1 MVRVLS
7 LFSGSLAS
15 RVATRLV
22 ERHPS
27 VEGVCLLH
35 FRSPLAREAEE
46 LRHLVR
52 EEWPGVPLRT
62 QSLKREYRRMI
73 DPGLGEGFRLDRS
86 CLSCRRILLLR
97 AVRYMERTGSEYV
110 VTGEVAGQHGVS
122 RRALCEMT
130 EDLGLSGR
138 VLRPLW
144 ADDPMK
150 PPADLKG
157 WCDPAGRRASR
168 SGQVE
173 LLRKWAG
180 RLGLGLQDPLASRH
194 RCKLTFPGF
203 GDRVAHLS
211 RETCFTL
218 NELRLLDFP
227 LYYELQQDAKVV
239 VALDEQEKRELQNLF
254 LPQDLRVYTAAPH
267 GPMTLVRTRWE
278 EKEDGAKEDVIRLAA
293 RITAT
298 HVGGDVAGSIP
309 IYYRFE
315 NDDERVLVSVPPFGS
330 LSEIAVV
337 DGVEV
342 APVDGAVLRI
352 G

>member
-1 MVRVLS
+1 M
-7 LFSGSLAS
+7 
-15 RVATRLV
+15 
-22 ERHPS
+22 
-27 VEGVCLLH
+27 
-35 FRSPLAREAEE
+35 
-46 LRHLVR
+46 
-52 EEWPGVPLRT
+52 
-62 QSLKREYRRMI
+62 
-73 DPGLGEGFRLDRS
+73 
-86 CLSCRRILLLR
+86 
-97 AVRYMERTGSEYV
+97 
-110 VTGEVAGQHGVS
+110 
-122 RRALCEMT
+122 
-130 EDLGLSGR
+130 
-138 VLRPLW
+138 
-144 ADDPMK
+144 
-150 PPADLKG
+150 
-157 WCDPAGRRASR
+157 
-168 SGQVE
+168 
-173 LLRKWAG
+173 
-180 RLGLGLQDPLASRH
+180 
-194 RCKLTFPGF
+194 
-203 GDRVAHLS
+203 
-211 RETCFTL
+211 
-218 NELRLLDFP
+218 
-227 LYYELQQDAKVV
+227 QQDAKVV